1 MRVHFMIG
9 LSLFV
14 LPSSAFADET
24 EQPPD
29 PKVLY
34 DDAVAAMDAGDY
46 EKACPMIERVTQ
58 MLPDGLGAKFTLAE
72 CHEEHGKLANAYAT
86 FVLVEKAA
94 REQGQEERSQRASA
108 RADALRPKLGQI
120 KFTGPQ
126 SLASGYDL
134 RVEIDGVAIESAQL
148 EQPRYV
154 DPGMHQVVAFAKG
167 VRRSGSTIDIDAGA
181 VHEMPIREL
190 LNLPTRDS
198 QSDSS
203 APIETAE
210 SSSPSAVPSWDL
222 DPNASKPAEKRGFPV
237 WQTVVGGIGLVA
249 IGAGVGFKLDSV
261 DAERKLVEQCG
272 EDMLCPR
279 NSYYHPDADNERKNR
294 SFGLFLG
301 MTSLGAMA
309 LGTAAVGMIRWHSA
323 KQNPPKQTTKTSLIV
338 QPTFSPA
345 HGGVVF
351 SGNF

>member
-1 MRVHFMIG
+1 MRTQFMIG
-9 LSLFV
+9 LSLFT
-14 LPSSAFADET
+14 LPSWALADEAV
-24 EQPPD
+24 QPPD
-29 PKVLY
+29 PNVLY
-34 DDAVAAMDAGDY
+34 DEALSAMDAGDY

-72 CHEEHGKLANAYAT
+72 CHEEHGKLGNAYMMY
-86 FVLVEKAA
+86 VLVEKAA
-94 REQGQEERSQRASA
+94 REQGQAERSQKASA

-134 RVEIDGVAIESAQL
+134 RVEIDGIAIESTQL

-154 DPGMHQVVAFAKG
+154 DPGIHQVVAFAKG

-190 LNLPTRDS
+190 LNLPARDS
-198 QSDSS
+198 QSNAS

-210 SSSPSAVPSWDL
+210 SSSPSTLPSWDQE
-222 DPNASKPAEKRGFPV
+222 PNAPKPVEKRGFPV
-237 WQTVVGGIGLVA
+237 WQTVVGGLGLAA

-272 EDMLCPR
+272 EDLLCPR
-279 NSYYHPDADNERKNR
+279 NSYYHPEADNDRKNR

-309 LGTAAVGMIRWHSA
+309 LGTAAVGMIRWHTA
-323 KQNPPKQTTKTSLIV
+323 KQTPKTGLIV

-345 HGGVVF
+345 HGGVIF
-351 SGNF
+351 SGRF